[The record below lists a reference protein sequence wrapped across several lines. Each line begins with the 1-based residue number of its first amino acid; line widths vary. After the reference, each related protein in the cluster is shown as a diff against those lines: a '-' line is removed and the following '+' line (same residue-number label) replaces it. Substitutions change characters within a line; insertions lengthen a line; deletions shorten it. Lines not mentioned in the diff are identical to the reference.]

1 MLGHQ
6 TQTALQY
13 VKFAEQVKRLDPL
26 LEFLHGRQLDAL
38 LTGIGSIEWWMETPE
53 RMDELID
60 IAQRVR
66 DDELGI

>member
-1 MLGHQ
+1 ML
-6 TQTALQY
+6 
-13 VKFAEQVKRLDPL
+13 KFAEQARRLDPL

-38 LTGIGSIEWWMETPE
+38 LDGIGRLEWWMETPE

-60 IAQRVR
+60 IVQRVR